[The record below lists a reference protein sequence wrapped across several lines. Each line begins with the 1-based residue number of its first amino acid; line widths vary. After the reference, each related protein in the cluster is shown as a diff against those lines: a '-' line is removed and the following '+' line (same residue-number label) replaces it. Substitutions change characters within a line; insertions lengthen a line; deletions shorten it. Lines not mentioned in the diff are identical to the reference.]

1 MLLAL
6 DVGNTNVTIGVFR
19 QQQIVTS
26 WRLRT
31 DRDQTADEWG
41 IKLRQL
47 FAMESLRLDEIDGMG
62 ISSVVPAV
70 DEPLERM
77 CQRYFAV
84 DPLFVNAEVDLRV
97 RVNVDHPREV
107 GADRLANAAAG
118 AELHGTPC
126 VVVDLGTAI
135 NFDVVSK
142 DREFIGGII
151 APGIGMS
158 ISGLY
163 QKTARLPMVDFRAPR
178 ALIGR
183 NTVDCIQSGLF
194 YSITGGID
202 AILDRL
208 VGELGVEAAIVATG
222 GQAELIA
229 GASRHKP
236 HLDRDL
242 TLKGIALVAGW
253 NR

>member
-19 QQQIVTS
+19 EQSIVTS

-47 FAMESLRLDEIDGMG
+47 FAMEGLRLEEIHGMG

-77 CQRYFAV
+77 CRRYFSV
-84 DPLFVNAEVDLRV
+84 DPLFVTAAVRLGV

-118 AELHGTPC
+118 AELYGTPC

-135 NFDVVSK
+135 NFDVVSSE
-142 DREFIGGII
+142 REFIGGII
-151 APGIGMS
+151 CPGIGMS
-158 ISGLY
+158 IAGLY
-163 QKTARLPMVDFRAPR
+163 QKTARLPMVDFRAPN

-183 NTVDCIQSGLF
+183 NTVDCLQSGLF
-194 YSITGGID
+194 YSIIGGID

-208 VGELGVEAAIVATG
+208 LEELGSAALIATG
-222 GQAELIA
+222 GQAELVA
-229 GASRHKP
+229 SSSRHNP
-236 HLDRDL
+236 RLDRDL
-242 TLKGIALVAGW
+242 TLKGIALVSQW